1 MIAMWPFTS
10 RRIMGNRWWAIAF
23 VIFVCYQ
30 AVDFIGAAPSTNNTD
45 NATTTDISGAPVDDD
60 QLRNAEEALKSL

>member
-1 MIAMWPFTS
+1 MWPFTS

-30 AVDFIGAAPSTNNTD
+30 AVDFIGAEPEPDNSA
-45 NATTTDISGAPVDDD
+45 NATMTDASGAPVTDD
-60 QLRNAEEALKSL
+60 QLRQAENSLKSL

>member
-1 MIAMWPFTS
+1 MWPFTS

-30 AVDFIGAAPSTNNTD
+30 AVDFIGSAPADNAD
-45 NATTTDISGAPVDDD
+45 NATVTDISGAPVTDD
-60 QLRNAEEALKSL
+60 QLHNAEDALKSL

>member
-1 MIAMWPFTS
+1 MWPFTS

-30 AVDFIGAAPSTNNTD
+30 AVDFIGEAPAAD
-45 NATTTDISGAPVDDD
+45 NVENASGND
-60 QLRNAEEALKSL
+60 S

>member
-1 MIAMWPFTS
+1 MWPFTS

-30 AVDFIGAAPSTNNTD
+30 AIDFIGAAPAADNTD
-45 NATTTDISGAPVDDD
+45 NATITDISGAPVDND
-60 QLRNAEEALKSL
+60 QLHNAEEALKSL

>member
-1 MIAMWPFTS
+1 MWPFTS

-30 AVDFIGAAPSTNNTD
+30 AVDFIGAEPSADNSG
-45 NATTTDISGAPVDDD
+45 NATMTDVSGAPVTDD
-60 QLRNAEEALKSL
+60 QLRQAEKSLKSL

>member
-1 MIAMWPFTS
+1 MWPFTS

-30 AVDFIGAAPSTNNTD
+30 AVDFIGAEPSADNSE
-45 NATTTDISGAPVDDD
+45 NATMTDASGAPVTDD
-60 QLRNAEEALKSL
+60 QLRQAEKSLKSL

>member
-1 MIAMWPFTS
+1 MWPFTS

-30 AVDFIGAAPSTNNTD
+30 AVDFIGAEPAADNSG
-45 NATTTDISGAPVDDD
+45 NATMTDASGAPVTDD
-60 QLRNAEEALKSL
+60 QLRQAEKSLKSL